1 MASNQAD
8 HILSTAARLA
18 LDHGLG
24 ALTMRAVASAA
35 GVSSSAIVYHFQTR
49 EGLLAAILEHLVQTV
64 AAGRDRLAGAF
75 DDEQCAVAG
84 PAAGVAAILCRV
96 IDEHGL
102 ASITVA
108 EIARFLRGTEVDQA
122 AQSVLAGANQRAAL
136 FWQALPLIAHE
147 DPQAREIWAAFA
159 QGVLALAMLDRSPVA
174 RAARVVRLTARLAD
188 RLAGRE
194 VAPLPPAEAPAP
206 LDALVRPAGKQQIVD
221 ATIRLSGEAGIE
233 ALTHRKIAAA
243 AGLSV
248 ASTTYFYPTKED
260 IIVDAAYDVQA
271 RAMNAVINQSVA
283 PPTFM
288 SHITLDD
295 RREERVEMATLSAFM
310 AAAVRNPELLP
321 LAEVLRRT
329 RGIDGARWLAARG
342 YHATDR
348 LDGIVWAAITAFL
361 AQHALLLPT
370 AERAEFLDDFSDTW
384 LRRLFG

>member
-1 MASNQAD
+1 MASNQAE

-49 EGLLAAILEHLVQTV
+49 EGLLVAILEYLAESI

-75 DDEQCAVAG
+75 DDEQRAVAG
-84 PAAGVAAILCRV
+84 PAAGVAAILCRMV
-96 IDEHGL
+96 DEQGL
-102 ASITVA
+102 ASITVS
-108 EIARFLRGTEVDQA
+108 EIARLLRGTEMDQA
-122 AQSVLAGANQRAAL
+122 VQAAMAGANQRAAH
-136 FWQALPLIAHE
+136 FWQALPLLAQE
-147 DPQAREIWAAFA
+147 DSQAREIWAAFG

-174 RAARVVRLTARLAD
+174 RNARVIRLTARLAD

-194 VAPLPPAEAPAP
+194 VVVLPASDAPQP
-206 LDALVRPAGKQQIVD
+206 LAALVRPAGKQQIVD
-221 ATIRLSGEAGIE
+221 ATIRLSGEGGIE

-283 PPTFM
+283 PPSFM
-288 SHITLDD
+288 SRITLDD
-295 RREERVEMATLSAFM
+295 RQEERAEMATLSAFM

-348 LDGIVWAAITAFL
+348 LDGIVWAAVTSFL
-361 AQHALLLPT
+361 AQHALLLPA
-370 AERAEFLDDFSDTW
+370 AERVAFLDDFSDAW